1 MAAIATKPAR
11 RFLHICYCCND
22 VEPVTQFLVE
32 GLGLKL
38 VMRTPK
44 EWGPGKILGID
55 RDTHGETTFVYD
67 QRGARVSP
75 AVEVQ
80 SWLDPVLEGTPSLD
94 PLEVGV
100 KALGFSVR
108 KIAEAV
114 DRLAGMGC
122 TVEFTGRSPFGLM
135 ARLTD
140 ATGVTIEIMENALL
154 AESTGQFRHLRITS
168 TSLDASLP
176 FYERLGFA
184 LIERTTF
191 TEGAW
196 AGAPD
201 SVQGEFARLRLP
213 DEPFEVQ
220 LVQWNT
226 PASHGRHYA
235 NPQHAGL
242 FRMALGVDDT
252 RAAYEEMLAEGVVFE
267 RPPMDV
273 ILNGTPVPEMWI
285 CFLNDPDGV
294 PYEFVQRPRAAFK

>member
-1 MAAIATKPAR
+1 MGSTAVKPAR
-11 RFLHICYCCND
+11 RFLHICYCCHD
-22 VEPVTQFLVE
+22 VEPVTEFLVN
-32 GLGLKL
+32 GLGLRL

-55 RDTHGETTFVYD
+55 RDTYGETTFVYD

-80 SWLDPVLEGTPSLD
+80 AWIDPALEGAPSLD

-108 KIAEAV
+108 KIDETVA
-114 DRLAGMGC
+114 RLTGMGC
-122 TVEFTGRSPFGLM
+122 TVAFNGRSPFGLA
-135 ARLTD
+135 ARMVD

-154 AESTGQFRHLRITS
+154 SEGHAQFRHLRVTS
-168 TSLDASLP
+168 TNLDASLP

-184 LIERTTF
+184 LIERASF
-191 TEGAW
+191 SEGSW

-201 SVQGEFARLRLP
+201 AVDGEFARLRLP

-242 FRMALGVDDT
+242 FRMALGVEDT
-252 RAAYEEMLAEGVVFE
+252 RAAYEELKAEGVVFE

-294 PYEFVQRPRAAFK
+294 PFEFVQRPRAAFK